1 MGKMVKC
8 ICPQCG
14 TVSMADVK
22 ETTEDGWLPCSLP
35 GGFEWTL
42 PSGKITPVVG
52 APLYTDAGGAQ
63 LSYEDYLKK
72 YNVDPEIAY
81 TKMRATI
88 GSPKPNPVGAGA
100 GGKPKIEPVVLGR
113 AGKK

>member
-14 TVSMADVK
+14 TVSTADVK
-22 ETTEDGWLPCSLP
+22 EATEEGWLPCSIP
-35 GGFEWTL
+35 QGFEWTL
-42 PSGKITPVVG
+42 PSGKITPIVG
-52 APLYTDAGGAQ
+52 KPIYVDAFGKNM
-63 LSYEDYLKK
+63 SYEEYLAK
-72 YNVDPEIAY
+72 YSVDPEIAY

-100 GGKPKIEPVVLGR
+100 GGKPKLEPIVLGR